1 MENVPYKREIEQEL
15 LGAMLTAPDKII
27 PLLIGSLRKEDFYNG
42 KHRLIYQAMIELYDE
57 RNPVTQATVRD
68 RLKKEHGEET
78 EFTPGYLAD
87 LVGSVIVIQ
96 DQTIF
101 GYVGQLREAR
111 IQRNLDTLSLAIK
124 EDIKAGKTSLDVI
137 KTIRKKID
145 TLSTEI
151 EFEEFRYDKDI
162 FTDITGE
169 LDNRIKRYEEDQKV
183 TGLKTGF
190 EHLDN
195 LINGLQ
201 TGLYVLGSAPSQGKT
216 TFCKQLADQVAINN
230 KIPVIFVSYEQS
242 KFELIIKSL
251 SRLANIDSLHL
262 QKGNIKDMDDL
273 LEKQSEYYESYA
285 PYLVT
290 IEAELDTDLDKI
302 QAYAMRAMRDRKTD
316 KCLIILDYLQVI
328 PCGKDF
334 KDKRTK
340 IDEILSELRRLA
352 RRLNCPIWLVSSFS
366 RKAYEREGT
375 NKEGKRYIDITA
387 FKESGNIEYTADVAI
402 LMSREKEKLDQRE
415 KYDPDKRKINL
426 RIIKHRNGMV
436 GKVNFNFYPALST
449 FEEKEKEDLE
459 EQYLI

>member
-1 MENVPYKREIEQEL
+1 MENAPYKRELEQEL
-15 LGAMLTAPDKII
+15 LGVMLTAPDKAI
-27 PLLIGSLRKEDFYNG
+27 PLVSGSLRKNDFYNP
-42 KHRLIYQAMIELYDE
+42 KHGLIYQGIFELYNRGD
-57 RNPVTQATVRD
+57 PITATTVND
-68 RLKKEHGEET
+68 YLKKIHGEES
-78 EFTPGYLAD
+78 EFTTGYLAK
-87 LVGSVIVIQ
+87 LVDSVTVIQ
-96 DQTIF
+96 DQVILH
-101 GYVGQLREAR
+101 YARQLREVR
-111 IQRNLDTLSLAIK
+111 IQRNLNTLSLGIR
-124 EDIKAGKTSLDVI
+124 EDLKSNKISLDVI

-162 FTDITGE
+162 LTDIQGE
-169 LDNRIKRYEEDQKV
+169 LDNRIERYKEGQKI
-183 TGLKTGF
+183 TGLKIGF

-230 KIPVIFVSYEQS
+230 KIPIIFVSYEQS
-242 KFELIIKSL
+242 KFELILKSL
-251 SRLANIDSLHL
+251 SRLAQIDSLHL
-262 QKGNIKDMDDL
+262 QKGKVKDVDL
-273 LEKQSEYYESYA
+273 LVKKESEYYDDYA

-290 IEAELDTDLDKI
+290 IEAELDTTLDKI
-302 QAYAMRAMRDRKTD
+302 GAYAMRAMRERNKD

-328 PCGKDF
+328 PYEKDF
-334 KDKRTK
+334 KDRRAK
-340 IDEILSELRRLA
+340 IDEILTELRRLA

-366 RKAYEREGT
+366 RKAYEKP
-375 NKEGKRYIDITA
+375 KEGEKYIDITA

-402 LMSREKEKLDQRE
+402 LMNREKEKPDPGG
-415 KYDPDKRKINL
+415 KYDPDKRKISL

-449 FEEKEKEDLE
+449 FEEREREELE